1 MRDARIA
8 PVTPFAATAPT
19 VRIAGCVARGTACAQ
34 GKSNVERS
42 FATMLVAC
50 LFAALFALVAHA
62 TAPVA
67 APPPL
72 RIAELPVGMDPPAES
87 VVAGDAD
94 AQFRVVVGN
103 RVSTSTTSARWFR
116 LSLGH
121 DGDQAEPLVLAIR
134 DTLFARAIAYSP
146 PAYGGRVLWHSQ
158 PDPQPRFSRRAL
170 TEVLP
175 SGLHAD
181 QPIYLRFEPTLGIR
195 HPLFE
200 LHGLVAYQ
208 SADMR
213 HVQLATMFASVQF
226 TMVLVG
232 LCLWLA
238 LRDRVFAYFVTYAG
252 LQLGYLLLVGG
263 EMYDLPGGALFSA
276 SGQKASWLFA
286 TLSAVF
292 SIAFILEFC
301 DLRRILPRAAA
312 VLSAMRWPFVVAA
325 FLTLLPL
332 PALDRLVPTLVNLM
346 LLVSTTTSLAI
357 VGLAAWRGN
366 RASRFFLVAWMPQV
380 AFTAFRVV
388 QLLLVLPQPAW
399 LEYGLPFTMAF
410 SSLVVTLGLADAT
423 LHARRER
430 DIAHRVAERD
440 GLTGA
445 LNRRA
450 LTTRLADAVA
460 AAQARSRPLALLFL
474 DLDHFKS
481 INDRHGHLAGDLCLR
496 AVADAANA
504 WLTPGRIFGRYG
516 GEEFLVILPDCT
528 REQAIAAGE
537 HLRRHIERL
546 AIDTEDSA
554 ERLHLTASI
563 GLAVL
568 LGAGDTVEQLI
579 ERADGAL
586 YRAKAE
592 GRNRVGAA
600 LHPPAA
606 PAPEEN
612 AAP

>member
-1 MRDARIA
+1 M
-8 PVTPFAATAPT
+8 F
-19 VRIAGCVARGTACAQ
+19 
-34 GKSNVERS
+34 
-42 FATMLVAC
+42 VAC
-50 LFAALFALVAHA
+50 LFAALFALVALVAHA
-62 TAPVA
+62 TVPVA
-67 APPPL
+67 APPML
-72 RIAELPVGMDPPAES
+72 QVAELPAGADPPPES
-87 VVAGDAD
+87 VVAGAAD
-94 AQFRVVVGN
+94 ARFQAVAGTQA
-103 RVSTSTTSARWFR
+103 STSTTSARWFR
-116 LSLGH
+116 IALGR
-121 DGDQAEPLVLAIR
+121 DDVQSEPLVLAIR
-134 DTLFARAIAYSP
+134 DTLFARATVYAP
-146 PAYGGRVLWHSQ
+146 PAYVGRMLGHSQ
-158 PDPQPRFSRRAL
+158 SDPQPRFSRRAL

-175 SGLHAD
+175 PGLHAD
-181 QPIYLRFEPTLGIR
+181 QPIYLRFEPTLR
-195 HPLFE
+195 PWQPRFE
-200 LHGLVAYQ
+200 LHGLAAYQ

-213 HVQLATMFASVQF
+213 HVQLSTMFASVQF

-312 VLSAMRWPFVVAA
+312 LLSAMRWPFVAA
-325 FLTLLPL
+325 ALVTLLPL
-332 PALDRLVPTLVNLM
+332 PAVDRLVPTLVNLM

-430 DIAHRVAERD
+430 DIAHQAAERD

-450 LTTRLADAVA
+450 LTKRLAEAVA
-460 AAQARSRPLALLFL
+460 SAQARSRPLALLFL

-496 AVADAANA
+496 AVADAADG
-504 WLTPGRIFGRYG
+504 WLAPGRIFGRYG

-528 REQAIAAGE
+528 REQAFTAAE
-537 HLRRHIERL
+537 QLRRRIERL
-546 AIDTEDSA
+546 DIDTEDGG

-563 GLAVL
+563 GLAML
-568 LGAGDTVEQLI
+568 LGAHDTVEQLI
-579 ERADGAL
+579 ERADSAL

-600 LHPPAA
+600 LNPPAA
-606 PAPEEN
+606 PVPEEH
-612 AAP
+612 ARS